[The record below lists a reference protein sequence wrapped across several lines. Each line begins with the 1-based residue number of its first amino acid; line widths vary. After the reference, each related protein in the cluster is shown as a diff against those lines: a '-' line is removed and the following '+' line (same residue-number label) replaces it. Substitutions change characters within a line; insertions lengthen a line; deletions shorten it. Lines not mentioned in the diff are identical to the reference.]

1 MNLLKKIYK
10 IIFIAFVYILFILL
24 LNADIIEKSKINK
37 FTLQNNFSNKTALF
51 ENINEYITVC
61 RKGMLLREKIYYY
74 NNTPKITS
82 IIPVFNA
89 SKTIKAAIRSIQNQN
104 MDDIEII
111 LVDDVST
118 DNSTSIINELMI
130 EDRRIKLI
138 KNKRNR
144 GILYSRSIGALNA
157 KGKYIMALDND
168 DLFINGIFNKCY
180 EEAEKNNLDIVEFSG
195 LQICDNCLIDEN
207 KIMIP
212 YYLRFKKNGLIIKQ
226 PDLSTFLYVKTNNTH
241 YNYDFRDVFVW
252 GKIIKTVTYLNSLKF
267 LGNEVLNYN
276 VYLTEDKIFTVG
288 LFKIANSFKFI
299 DVYGILYIRNP
310 NSICSRWIKSKRKR
324 IMKDFLIFSVFFFK
338 ISKDKEEVHIV
349 LEDLKIRFHE

>member
-1 MNLLKKIYK
+1 
-10 IIFIAFVYILFILL
+10 
-24 LNADIIEKSKINK
+24 
-37 FTLQNNFSNKTALF
+37 
-51 ENINEYITVC
+51 
-61 RKGMLLREKIYYY
+61 MLLREKIYYY

-180 EEAEKNNLDIVEFSG
+180 EEAEKNNLDI
-195 LQICDNCLIDEN
+195 
-207 KIMIP
+207 
-212 YYLRFKKNGLIIKQ
+212 
-226 PDLSTFLYVKTNNTH
+226 YVSRVFRITN
-241 YNYDFRDVFVW
+241 
-252 GKIIKTVTYLNSLKF
+252 L
-267 LGNEVLNYN
+267 
-276 VYLTEDKIFTVG
+276 
-288 LFKIANSFKFI
+288 
-299 DVYGILYIRNP
+299 
-310 NSICSRWIKSKRKR
+310 
-324 IMKDFLIFSVFFFK
+324 
-338 ISKDKEEVHIV
+338 
-349 LEDLKIRFHE
+349 

>member
-118 DNSTSIINELMI
+118 DNSTSIIN
-130 EDRRIKLI
+130 
-138 KNKRNR
+138 
-144 GILYSRSIGALNA
+144 
-157 KGKYIMALDND
+157 
-168 DLFINGIFNKCY
+168 
-180 EEAEKNNLDIVEFSG
+180 
-195 LQICDNCLIDEN
+195 
-207 KIMIP
+207 
-212 YYLRFKKNGLIIKQ
+212 
-226 PDLSTFLYVKTNNTH
+226 
-241 YNYDFRDVFVW
+241 
-252 GKIIKTVTYLNSLKF
+252 
-267 LGNEVLNYN
+267 
-276 VYLTEDKIFTVG
+276 
-288 LFKIANSFKFI
+288 
-299 DVYGILYIRNP
+299 
-310 NSICSRWIKSKRKR
+310 
-324 IMKDFLIFSVFFFK
+324 
-338 ISKDKEEVHIV
+338 
-349 LEDLKIRFHE
+349 